1 MEVTAKG
8 ETPADAPRVGTGGRR
23 LYGRDRELARLSDII
38 DNLDAGVGGA
48 LVIRGATGVGK
59 SSLLIAAREQAAERK
74 MRSLAAAGV
83 PAETLLPFSG
93 LHQFLQPILPLASGL
108 PTRQRQALL
117 GAFGMSDEATP
128 ELFMVVLATLNLITE
143 HAQNTPV
150 LMGLED
156 AQWLDETSS
165 TVLVLVARRLAAE
178 PAAMLITL
186 RDEHDSPFAR
196 AGLPELPLEGLD
208 ETASAALLDAQ
219 APGLEPLL
227 RVRVLGEAA
236 GNPLALVELPAALQ
250 ARHIQGEVPLNSR
263 LPLTVRLQQAFA
275 LQASQLPGPTRS
287 LLLVAA
293 ADGGSSL
300 AELIKATAILEGADI
315 GSDLLTPAATARLV
329 EPAGGGLRFR
339 HPLMRSAI
347 YQAADVLQRHA
358 AHAALF
364 EVLADHPDRRA
375 WHRASATLGPDE
387 AAAAGLDQAAARASR
402 RGALEVALAA
412 QQRAA
417 ELSETPARRGHRL
430 LAAAEM
436 AFELGRLE
444 LGLSL
449 VRAAESLD
457 LETQSRARLS
467 WLRET
472 YDETRW
478 SGASKVGASLEVLDR
493 MCRDGDVDLA
503 LRLLVTLAQRCQ
515 WGNADEQT
523 RQAVVAAARRMPVG
537 EDDPAV
543 LAALAYADPVHCGA
557 EVLERISQMTPDAGD
572 PVGAFLVGSAASAV
586 WAYDLALGFLQAA
599 VDGLRAQGRVALL
612 VEALAQQ
619 AWAAVHQAREPLA
632 VAAAEEASR
641 FATETGQTRWGA
653 IARLAQATISSERG
667 DFDRAE
673 ELIHE
678 AQAYMLPLGI
688 TTVVGLAEFVR
699 GRGAVA
705 HQRYSEGLQHHQ
717 RTLNPA
723 DPAYHAF
730 VGPWGLSD
738 LVEAAAHSGRDDLAR
753 SYLEQLEWLAETTSG
768 SLLQATAGYAR
779 PMVADD
785 SQAESLYQAALDQD
799 LVNWPCYRGRMLL
812 WYGRWLRR
820 QRRGADSR
828 VPLPRRPGRF

>member
-1 MEVTAKG
+1 M
-8 ETPADAPRVGTGGRR
+8 
-23 LYGRDRELARLSDII
+23 
-38 DNLDAGVGGA
+38 
-48 LVIRGATGVGK
+48 
-59 SSLLIAAREQAAERK
+59 
-74 MRSLAAAGV
+74 
-83 PAETLLPFSG
+83 
-93 LHQFLQPILPLASGL
+93 
-108 PTRQRQALL
+108 
-117 GAFGMSDEATP
+117 
-128 ELFMVVLATLNLITE
+128 
-143 HAQNTPV
+143 
-150 LMGLED
+150 
-156 AQWLDETSS
+156 
-165 TVLVLVARRLAAE
+165 
-178 PAAMLITL
+178 
-186 RDEHDSPFAR
+186 
-196 AGLPELPLEGLD
+196 
-208 ETASAALLDAQ
+208 
-219 APGLEPLL
+219 
-227 RVRVLGEAA
+227 
-236 GNPLALVELPAALQ
+236 
-250 ARHIQGEVPLNSR
+250 
-263 LPLTVRLQQAFA
+263 
-275 LQASQLPGPTRS
+275 
-287 LLLVAA
+287 
-293 ADGGSSL
+293 
-300 AELIKATAILEGADI
+300 
-315 GSDLLTPAATARLV
+315 
-329 EPAGGGLRFR
+329 
-339 HPLMRSAI
+339 
-347 YQAADVLQRHA
+347 
-358 AHAALF
+358 
-364 EVLADHPDRRA
+364 
-375 WHRASATLGPDE
+375 
-387 AAAAGLDQAAARASR
+387 
-402 RGALEVALAA
+402 
-412 QQRAA
+412 
-417 ELSETPARRGHRL
+417 
-430 LAAAEM
+430 
-436 AFELGRLE
+436 
-444 LGLSL
+444 
-449 VRAAESLD
+449 
-457 LETQSRARLS
+457 
-467 WLRET
+467 RET

-493 MCRDGDVDLA
+493 MRRDGDVDLA

-678 AQAYMLPLGI
+678 AQAHMLPLGI

-785 SQAESLYQAALDQD
+785 NQAESLYQAALDQD

-828 VPLPRRPGRF
+828 VPLPRRPGRI